1 MNTKNFSRN
10 YQKNIDKRQVRYY
23 NKSNTNNKKYIKDLH
38 NCFYNRYYIKN
49 PNNTRKRKIYL
60 SNKATKTYPINNEHD
75 KMFRIALSNKKDAYK
90 FIKSIINFK
99 SEITEN
105 DLKLYKTNFVT
116 SQFKNRE
123 ADVIYKIKDK
133 NIFILIEHQTK
144 VDYSMPYRILE
155 YQFEIMRNNVQH
167 RKLNKKDAIYP
178 AIIPI
183 VLYAGKEKWNT
194 KNSIRQLQDNDLVD
208 LKELSSFYLV
218 DVNKYKKKELLNND
232 ILISKL
238 MLLESAKTN
247 EELAKYLEEIIPKIK
262 EEDKGF
268 IINVIDY
275 ILSQKIG
282 NTKAKESIR
291 KLSGGDEKMLACVEM
306 LREEDKRNIR
316 QGIKIGEARGIT
328 IGKKQGVSIGKKRG
342 LKIGEERNKKEIA
355 KKLLARNFSIE
366 DIAEITGLKKQEIKN
381 IKDVF

>member
-1 MNTKNFSRN
+1 MNTKNFSKN
-10 YQKNIDKRQVRYY
+10 YNKPIDKRQVRYY
-23 NKSNTNNKKYIKDLH
+23 NKSNTDNKKHFKNMH
-38 NCFYNRYYIKN
+38 NYFYNKYYIRR

-60 SNKATKTYPINNEHD
+60 PKKATKIYPINNEHD
-75 KMFRIALSNKKDAYK
+75 KMFRIALSNKKDACK

-99 SEITEN
+99 RELTEN

-167 RKLNKKDAIYP
+167 GNLNKKDIIYP

-218 DVNKYKKKELLNND
+218 DVNKYKKEELLNND

-238 MLLESAKTN
+238 MLLESAKTS

-282 NTKAKESIR
+282 NTKAKESIK

-328 IGKKQGVSIGKKRG
+328 IGEKRGVSIGEKRG
-342 LKIGEERNKKEIA
+342 LKIGEEKNKKEKKEIA
-355 KKLLARNFSIE
+355 KKLLSRNFSIE
-366 DIAEITGLKKQEIKN
+366 DISEITGLKKQEIEN
-381 IKDVF
+381 IR

>member
-1 MNTKNFSRN
+1 MHN
-10 YQKNIDKRQVRYY
+10 YFY
-23 NKSNTNNKKYIKDLH
+23 NK
-38 NCFYNRYYIKN
+38 YYIKS

-60 SNKATKTYPINNEHD
+60 SKKATKTYPINNEHD
-75 KMFRIALSNKKDAYK
+75 KMFRIALSNKKDACK

-99 SEITEN
+99 TELTEN

-167 RKLNKKDAIYP
+167 GKLNKKDTIYP

-218 DVNKYKKKELLNND
+218 DVNKYKKEELLNND

-282 NTKAKESIR
+282 NTKAKESIK

-306 LREEDKRNIR
+306 LREEERTMLNKIKTSKK
-316 QGIKIGEARGIT
+316 QGIKIGEARGIK
-328 IGKKQGVSIGKKRG
+328 IGEKRG
-342 LKIGEERNKKEIA
+342 VKIGEEKNKKETLPPPPVWA
-355 KKLLARNFSIE
+355 EGSLT
-366 DIAEITGLKKQEIKN
+366 DII
-381 IKDVF
+381 